1 MLNVLLL
8 NSLTPIL
15 SFLAR
20 DVGVNA
26 NIVVC
31 RGRVPG
37 LETAARI
44 AVPVV
49 PRSPS
54 LQHTLLGQ
62 SRQGED
68 GVLLQCSIIRIV
80 NTNYIQIS
88 MQIFTYAVNCIT
100 FALNFTLLACFI
112 FPTEPIENKYLSFSI
127 QENILKRQ
135 HKNIIRRRFMFVMTA
150 ELIVCAG
157 LRQHIKLQTGIQE
170 RYQYY
175 RRS

>member
-37 LETAARI
+37 LETAARR

-68 GVLLQCSIIRIV
+68 GVLLQCSTIRIV
-80 NTNYIQIS
+80 NTNCEAQARIGKGWQGI
-88 MQIFTYAVNCIT
+88 
-100 FALNFTLLACFI
+100 AL
-112 FPTEPIENKYLSFSI
+112 KVKG
-127 QENILKRQ
+127 LK
-135 HKNIIRRRFMFVMTA
+135 A
-150 ELIVCAG
+150 
-157 LRQHIKLQTGIQE
+157 
-170 RYQYY
+170 
-175 RRS
+175 

>member
-8 NSLTPIL
+8 NSLTPIF

-37 LETAARI
+37 LETAARR

-80 NTNYIQIS
+80 NTNYLDIYVDI
-88 MQIFTYAVNCIT
+88 
-100 FALNFTLLACFI
+100 
-112 FPTEPIENKYLSFSI
+112 YLCS
-127 QENILKRQ
+127 QL
-135 HKNIIRRRFMFVMTA
+135 
-150 ELIVCAG
+150 
-157 LRQHIKLQTGIQE
+157 
-170 RYQYY
+170 Y
-175 RRS
+175 

>member
-37 LETAARI
+37 LETAARR

-80 NTNYIQIS
+80 NKYKLYLDIYVDIYLCSQLYYI
-88 MQIFTYAVNCIT
+88 C
-100 FALNFTLLACFI
+100 
-112 FPTEPIENKYLSFSI
+112 P
-127 QENILKRQ
+127 
-135 HKNIIRRRFMFVMTA
+135 
-150 ELIVCAG
+150 
-157 LRQHIKLQTGIQE
+157 
-170 RYQYY
+170 
-175 RRS
+175 

>member
-37 LETAARI
+37 LETAARR

-68 GVLLQCSIIRIV
+68 GVLLQCSTIRIVNSV

-127 QENILKRQ
+127 QENILKRP

-157 LRQHIKLQTGIQE
+157 LR
-170 RYQYY
+170 
-175 RRS
+175 

>member
-1 MLNVLLL
+1 MFCHLKSLSSYNTIVDIVLIKLEGSNLMLNVLLL

-37 LETAARI
+37 LETAARR

-80 NTNYIQIS
+80 NKYKLYLDIYVDIYLCSQLYYI
-88 MQIFTYAVNCIT
+88 C
-100 FALNFTLLACFI
+100 
-112 FPTEPIENKYLSFSI
+112 P
-127 QENILKRQ
+127 
-135 HKNIIRRRFMFVMTA
+135 
-150 ELIVCAG
+150 
-157 LRQHIKLQTGIQE
+157 
-170 RYQYY
+170 
-175 RRS
+175 